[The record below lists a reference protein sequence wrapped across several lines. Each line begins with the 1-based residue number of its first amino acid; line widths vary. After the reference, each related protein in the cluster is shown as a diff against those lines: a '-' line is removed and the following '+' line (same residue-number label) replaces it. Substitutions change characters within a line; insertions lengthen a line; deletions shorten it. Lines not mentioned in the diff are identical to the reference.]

1 VDTPPVKRASRVALV
16 AVAAVLLGAA
26 CSEEDAAPGAPSA
39 PTPTPPAVVPSASPD
54 PDDGLALVGPG
65 CAALRA
71 VLPATADDVAEPL
84 MATAATLPQLQ
95 TFRTAVAAV
104 PGLADTLDAST
115 DLTVY
120 APTDAAFERLHAE
133 LGDAAYTALLE
144 DPQRLAPLLAY
155 HVAATRSSAEEL
167 VAAGKS
173 TQLVLGSVA
182 VGGTAGAPTFTG
194 GAGGTA
200 NLVCGD
206 IPTANAMLF
215 VVDAV
220 LMPAP

>member
-1 VDTPPVKRASRVALV
+1 MGVDTPPVKPAARVAL
-16 AVAAVLLGAA
+16 AAAAAVLLGAA
-26 CSEEDAAPGAPSA
+26 CSAEPVASPA
-39 PTPTPPAVVPSASPD
+39 PTPTPPAVVPSTSPD
-54 PDDGLALVGPG
+54 PDEGLALVGPG
-65 CAALRA
+65 CAELRD
-71 VLPATADDVAEPL
+71 VLPATDNDVDEPV
-84 MATAATLPQLQ
+84 MATAAALPQLR
-95 TFRTAVAAV
+95 TFRTVVAAV
-104 PGLADTLDAST
+104 PGLARTLDMAT

-120 APTDAAFERLHAE
+120 APTDAAFQRLHAD

-167 VAAGKS
+167 VGAGKS

-182 VGGTAGAPTFTG
+182 VGGTADAPTFTG

-206 IPTANAMLF
+206 IPTSNAMLF
-215 VVDAV
+215 VLDAV

>member
-1 VDTPPVKRASRVALV
+1 VDTPPVKRASRVALA
-16 AVAAVLLGAA
+16 AVAAVLLCAA
-26 CSEEDAAPGAPSA
+26 CSDEPVAPPA
-39 PTPTPPAVVPSASPD
+39 PTPTPPAVVPSTSPG
-54 PDDGLALVGPG
+54 PDEGLALVGPG
-65 CAALRA
+65 CAELRK
-71 VLPATADDVAEPL
+71 VLPATADDVAEPV
-84 MATAATLPQLQ
+84 MATAATIPQLQ
-95 TFRTAVAAV
+95 TFRTEVAAV
-104 PGLADTLDAST
+104 PGLARTLDMSG

-120 APTDAAFERLHAE
+120 APTDAAFQRLHAE
-133 LGDAAYTALLE
+133 LGDAAYTALID

-167 VAAGKS
+167 VAAGES

-182 VGGTAGAPTFTG
+182 VGGTADAPTFTG

-206 IPTANAMLF
+206 IPTANATLF